1 MPRKNHDRVD
11 DASTNNATQN
21 RSINIETH
29 ADPTNTGA
37 LVDPANTGAGDESSL
52 STKKISALKLW
63 MHYIG
68 INVRCTMQ
76 YKTSFFMMVLG
87 QFFVSFS
94 VFLGVYF
101 MFQRFHSVKGYT
113 YQEVLLCFAI
123 FLMEFSIAEMVARGF
138 DSFSSMVRTGSFD
151 QVLVRPRNEVLQVL
165 GSKFELTRIGRMLQA
180 LLMFVYAIPRCGVD
194 WNFAKVLTLL
204 FMLIGGTALFSG
216 IFMIY
221 AAFCFFTL
229 EGLEFMN
236 VFTDGARE
244 HGKYPIDVYGKKM
257 LFFGTFIIPYAL
269 VQYYPLTYVIGK
281 SDNPLLIFLPLLALL
296 FLIPSYAFWRFGVR
310 SYCSSGS

>member
-1 MPRKNHDRVD
+1 MPRKYHDRAD
-11 DASTNNATQN
+11 DKSTNTSTRNV
-21 RSINIETH
+21 S
-29 ADPTNTGA
+29 TNTEARDGSK
-37 LVDPANTGAGDESSL
+37 NTSARDESKNIMARGGSGFA
-52 STKKISALKLW
+52 TKKTSALRLW
-63 MHYIG
+63 MRYIG

-76 YKTSFFMMVLG
+76 YKMSFFMMVLG

-194 WNFAKVLTLL
+194 WNFSKVLTLL

-257 LFFGTFIIPYAL
+257 LFFGTFLVPYAL

-281 SDNPLLIFLPLLALL
+281 NDNPFLIFVPLLAIL
-296 FLIPSYAFWRFGVR
+296 FLIPSYLFWRFGVR

>member
-1 MPRKNHDRVD
+1 MPRKER
-11 DASTNNATQN
+11 A
-21 RSINIETH
+21 
-29 ADPTNTGA
+29 
-37 LVDPANTGAGDESSL
+37 
-52 STKKISALKLW
+52 SALKLW

-281 SDNPLLIFLPLLALL
+281 NDNPLLIFLPLLALL